1 MANHYGLD
9 FEAKNTVLTKKLN
22 NVVYQLLVKS
32 SADMIYT
39 DEDTTLTDT
48 LRQISEVLS
57 NHNNSFSDVLQQISN
72 IVGDVTAAENEIREI
87 WNFLQSDSGEGSSLI
102 DLLNQKVDKQE
113 GKDLSD
119 NNFTSELKSK
129 LEDSYT
135 NTEIDNKLEA
145 LEESINTHAPSDLID
160 RISALEQR
168 PTLVVSDSENSEEV
182 QNLPDGSVW
191 FKRL

>member
-135 NTEIDNKLEA
+135 NTEIDNKLEV
-145 LEESINTHAPSDLID
+145 LEESINTHAPADLID
-160 RISALEQR
+160 RVSALEQR
-168 PTLVVSDSENSEEV
+168 PTLVVSDSEDSEEV
-182 QNLPDGSVW
+182 RNLPDGSVW

>member
-135 NTEIDNKLEA
+135 NSEIDNKLEA

>member
-48 LRQISEVLS
+48 LSQISEVLS

-135 NTEIDNKLEA
+135 NTEIDNKLEVI
-145 LEESINTHAPSDLID
+145 EESINTHAPADLID
-160 RISALEQR
+160 RVSALEQR
-168 PTLVVSDSENSEEV
+168 PTLVVSDSEDSEEV
-182 QNLPDGSVW
+182 RNLPDGSVW